1 MTKQVIKLDN
11 DNMKINRRIMAL
23 CLSLSVLFAFLP
35 IIATFA
41 ENETISNQQVLQ
53 IRNTG
58 EVNMFD
64 VENVKRLA
72 YYYNCYDLIDYLT
85 TDRAGYVNL
94 ILTGKFN

>member
-1 MTKQVIKLDN
+1 MNRTKDELAKCD
-11 DNMKINRRIMAL
+11 RI
-23 CLSLSVLFAFLP
+23 C
-35 IIATFA
+35 
-41 ENETISNQQVLQ
+41 QQVLQ

-72 YYYNCYDLIDYLT
+72 YYYNCHDLIDYLT
-85 TDRAGYVNL
+85 TDRASYVNL

>member
-1 MTKQVIKLDN
+1 MNRIKDELAKRD
-11 DNMKINRRIMAL
+11 RIR
-23 CLSLSVLFAFLP
+23 
-35 IIATFA
+35 
-41 ENETISNQQVLQ
+41 QQILQ

-72 YYYNCYDLIDYLT
+72 YYYNCHDLIDYLT
-85 TDRAGYVNL
+85 TDRTGYVNL

>member
-1 MTKQVIKLDN
+1 
-11 DNMKINRRIMAL
+11 
-23 CLSLSVLFAFLP
+23 
-35 IIATFA
+35 
-41 ENETISNQQVLQ
+41 
-53 IRNTG
+53 
-58 EVNMFD
+58 MFD

>member
-1 MTKQVIKLDN
+1 MSRIKDELA
-11 DNMKINRRIMAL
+11 RRDRIR
-23 CLSLSVLFAFLP
+23 
-35 IIATFA
+35 
-41 ENETISNQQVLQ
+41 QQVLQ

-72 YYYNCYDLIDYLT
+72 YYYNCHDLADYLT
-85 TDRAGYVNL
+85 TDRASYVNL

>member
-1 MTKQVIKLDN
+1 MNRTKDELAKRD
-11 DNMKINRRIMAL
+11 RIR
-23 CLSLSVLFAFLP
+23 
-35 IIATFA
+35 
-41 ENETISNQQVLQ
+41 QQVLQ

-72 YYYNCYDLIDYLT
+72 YYYNCHDLIDYLT
-85 TDRAGYVNL
+85 TDRASYVNL

>member
-1 MTKQVIKLDN
+1 MNRIKDELA
-11 DNMKINRRIMAL
+11 KRNRIY
-23 CLSLSVLFAFLP
+23 
-35 IIATFA
+35 
-41 ENETISNQQVLQ
+41 QQVLK

-58 EVNMFD
+58 ETNMFD

-72 YYYNCYDLIDYLT
+72 YYNCHDLIDYLN

>member
-1 MTKQVIKLDN
+1 MSRIKDELA
-11 DNMKINRRIMAL
+11 RRDRIR
-23 CLSLSVLFAFLP
+23 
-35 IIATFA
+35 
-41 ENETISNQQVLQ
+41 QQVLL

-64 VENVKRLA
+64 IENVKRLA
-72 YYYNCYDLIDYLT
+72 YYYNCHDLIDYLV

>member
-1 MTKQVIKLDN
+1 MSRIKDELA
-11 DNMKINRRIMAL
+11 RRDRIR
-23 CLSLSVLFAFLP
+23 
-35 IIATFA
+35 
-41 ENETISNQQVLQ
+41 QQVLQ

-72 YYYNCYDLIDYLT
+72 YYYNCHDLVDYLT
-85 TDRAGYVNL
+85 TDRASYVNL